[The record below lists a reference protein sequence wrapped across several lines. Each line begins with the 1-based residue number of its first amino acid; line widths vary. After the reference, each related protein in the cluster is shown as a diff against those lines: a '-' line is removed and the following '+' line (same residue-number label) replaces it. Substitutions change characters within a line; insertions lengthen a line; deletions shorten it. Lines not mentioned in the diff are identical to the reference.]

1 MKSIKAKIIV
11 TFVIT
16 ASVLV
21 LALGLFTT
29 LSSYYGALEQA
40 HISMNSYARLA
51 AERISYEVKSYS
63 NIEADLGGNPAEHA
77 HPRPLSG
84 GKMR

>member
-1 MKSIKAKIIV
+1 MKSIKTKIIV

-29 LSSYYGALEQA
+29 LSSYYGALELAQS
-40 HISMNSYARLA
+40 SMNSYARLA
-51 AERISYEVKSYS
+51 AERISYEVKS
-63 NIEADLGGNPAEHA
+63 
-77 HPRPLSG
+77 
-84 GKMR
+84 